1 MNTETPERVLVVI
14 DPTKDN
20 HPALDRAIITSRIR
34 SLHPYIHVFM
44 GVDGDSI
51 DTSATNPA
59 LYRDADWFLNLLKP
73 LRDEGLK
80 YSSQASW
87 STQWQQSILEAAAQ
101 IEADL
106 IVIADYSIKASAG
119 FLSDSNWALLRKS
132 QCPVLIVRPEAQ
144 PQRETVLA
152 ASIPDFECVL
162 SAIDRYGPALE
173 AIGKDPPP
181 QPRWSQG
188 WFPRLDAAAAY
199 ALIREHRPRRIVE
212 VGSGHS
218 TRFLARA
225 VADGGLDT
233 AILAIDPQPRADIAK
248 LRVTTLRAD
257 VRSVESTVFDRLG
270 PGDML
275 FIDSSHIAM
284 PGTDVDHLVS
294 TVLPA
299 LPDGVLVHV
308 HDVFLPDD
316 YPADWRWRGYNEQL
330 LVAALLASG
339 VWRPVFASHFTATR
353 LAPRLASGVIGRLPL
368 WPGVPETS
376 LWLIRKSEPARIG
389 GKAALTKA

>member
-20 HPALDRAIITSRIR
+20 HPALDRAIITSHIR

-152 ASIPDFECVL
+152 AINVQAKDERYLALNEKVL
-162 SAIDRYGPALE
+162 ARGKWMADRYGAAFHVVNAYSDSLNYPDRGQLVRDTGLDAECIHVKQGSPEDVISEVANALNADVVVIGTLARE
-173 AIGKDPPP
+173 GVLRAMRGNTSEKVIGKLTQD
-181 QPRWSQG
+181 
-188 WFPRLDAAAAY
+188 
-199 ALIREHRPRRIVE
+199 VM
-212 VGSGHS
+212 
-218 TRFLARA
+218 
-225 VADGGLDT
+225 
-233 AILAIDPQPRADIAK
+233 
-248 LRVTTLRAD
+248 TL
-257 VRSVESTVFDRLG
+257 
-270 PGDML
+270 
-275 FIDSSHIAM
+275 
-284 PGTDVDHLVS
+284 
-294 TVLPA
+294 
-299 LPDGVLVHV
+299 
-308 HDVFLPDD
+308 
-316 YPADWRWRGYNEQL
+316 N
-330 LVAALLASG
+330 
-339 VWRPVFASHFTATR
+339 
-353 LAPRLASGVIGRLPL
+353 
-368 WPGVPETS
+368 
-376 LWLIRKSEPARIG
+376 
-389 GKAALTKA
+389 